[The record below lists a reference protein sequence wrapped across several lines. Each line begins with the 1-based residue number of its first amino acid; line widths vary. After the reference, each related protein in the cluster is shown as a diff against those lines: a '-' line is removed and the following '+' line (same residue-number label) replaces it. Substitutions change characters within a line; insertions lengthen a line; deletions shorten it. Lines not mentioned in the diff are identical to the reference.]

1 MSMSKC
7 VDKQI
12 YKHQYIRIMNTP
24 TGLKMNKLLLYVTAW
39 IDFRNNVEQ
48 MKQSQKEYKEYSSI
62 IYI

>member
-1 MSMSKC
+1 
-7 VDKQI
+7 
-12 YKHQYIRIMNTP
+12 MNTP